1 MAWAPHR
8 ADALGCRPYK
18 GPLRMSPVPWGRHR
32 LRHEARAELMYEV
45 PISVRPSDQ
54 LRTMAGDEAGAR
66 YDALVHRAREVLAG
80 RCVWHVNATP
90 EGGGVAELL
99 STTLGYLASD
109 GIETRW
115 LVIEAETPFFEI
127 TKRIHNRLH
136 GDLGDGGPLGATE
149 RARYDDVMTLELAEM
164 KSFVRSGDLV
174 VVHDPQPLG
183 LIPGLAATGATVMW
197 TCHVGTDTATDVTRS
212 AWAFLRDDVRAARVA
227 TFSRR
232 AYAWEGLDAIA
243 IVIPP
248 CIDPLSAKNMEL
260 DVDDFM
266 SILGAAGILGSPSKR
281 PSAFT
286 RRDGSRT
293 PVRYRAD
300 MTEEMSTP
308 ADAPLVVQVSR
319 WDGLKDPIGVMM
331 GFVQAPELDDAHLC
345 LVGPA
350 PSSVADD
357 PEADRVLGEVRASW
371 ADLRSSDRQRV
382 HLANLPTDDAEE
394 NAVVVN
400 ALQRRADVIVQKS
413 LAEGFGL
420 TVTEAMWKARPV
432 VAGGVGG
439 IRDQIEHGVSGIL
452 VDPRELILFGGA
464 VADVLADPVR
474 AATIGAAARRS
485 VASRYLPTHYLGA
498 YLELLLRLT

>member
-1 MAWAPHR
+1 MF
-8 ADALGCRPYK
+8 
-18 GPLRMSPVPWGRHR
+18 
-32 LRHEARAELMYEV
+32 EV
-45 PISVRPSDQ
+45 PIALGPSEQ
-54 LRTMAGDEAGAR
+54 LRTMAGGEAGVR

-80 RCVWHVNATP
+80 RCVWHVNATA

-115 LVIEAETPFFEI
+115 LVIEAEAPFFEI

-149 RARYDDVMTLELAEM
+149 RARYDEVMALELAEM

-212 AWAFLRDDVRAARVA
+212 AWAFLREDVRAARVA

-232 AYAWEGLDAIA
+232 AYAWEGLDATA
-243 IVIPP
+243 IDVIPP

-260 DVDDFM
+260 HGDDIM
-266 SILGAAGILGSPSKR
+266 SIVGAAGILGSPSER
-281 PSAFT
+281 PATFP
-286 RRDGSRT
+286 RRDGSRA

-300 MTEEMSTP
+300 MIEEMSTP
-308 ADAPLVVQVSR
+308 TDVPLVVQVSR

-331 GFVQAPELDDAHLC
+331 GFVQAPELYDAHLF

-371 ADLRSSDRQRV
+371 ADLRGSDRERV
-382 HLANLPTDDAEE
+382 HLANLSTDDAEE
-394 NAVVVN
+394 TAVVVN

-432 VAGGVGG
+432 VAGSVGG

-474 AATIGAAARRS
+474 AANIGAAARRS

-498 YLELLLRLT
+498 YLELLLRLTLEGSTSWS